1 MAFKQ
6 LHHSP
11 LSLLRITQIILFS
24 ATIALRSLLT
34 VDAFVRS
41 VAPIRL
47 LTATTSRSSSSG
59 ATNKMVTT
67 LSAMQQQH
75 QLQQC
80 NTNFVS
86 YLDSLAH
93 SVKSESDTR
102 RKTNVI
108 IGNEAGDADSI
119 ISALT
124 LGYVMSSSR
133 NNTAL
138 LQQHVPVVSISRAE
152 MELRRDAAILLD
164 LVGIDIQK
172 LLYLDDAIVKDN
184 LLIPSASTSS
194 EQDPDV
200 SSLSITL
207 VDHNRL
213 RHMFSHLNPYVTE
226 IIDHHQDEGYHGHV
240 VAEYGKRNIAFAN
253 GHATVASTCTLV
265 AERLFEN
272 MPAAADAD
280 AEVSDSI
287 DGALGLSLLGVILLD
302 SINMSPEAKKGTPR
316 DEEAIQQ
323 LFKRTDWASFAE
335 STTTAPSL
343 VDEATIAKIFPNG
356 RSNMPN
362 RKALFETLIGA
373 KSDPKFWSDMSA
385 MNCLRID
392 YKKFIVDN
400 DNDKSISIGLSS
412 VIITMDDL
420 LTKEGFIDSMKSFI
434 ASEDVK
440 LFGVLGVTFDNGKPE
455 RELLLAGNDDNIVD
469 SFSQFL
475 LEHSDAAAMEIVE
488 REDCRDVI
496 TSQDSMRMRVF
507 RQGNAKGYESRLH
520 RCYSNM
526 VQQYEIII
534 YYVLFYQVTE
544 TYTYSFYRDFFFF
557 IKLA

>member
-1 MAFKQ
+1 MGVRSRDKVTVQTTTTQETMAFKQ
-6 LHHSP
+6 LLHHSP
-11 LSLLRITQIILFS
+11 LSFLRITQIIFS
-24 ATIALRSLLT
+24 ATIGLRPLLT

-47 LTATTSRSSSSG
+47 LTTTTATSSRSSSSG
-59 ATNKMVTT
+59 ATNKMMTT
-67 LSAMQQQH
+67 LSAMQQQQQQH
-75 QLQQC
+75 LQQC

-124 LGYVMSSSR
+124 LGYVMSSSSC

-138 LQQHVPVVSISRAE
+138 LQQQQQQVPVVSISRAE

-172 LLYLDDAIVKDN
+172 LLYLDDDIVKDN
-184 LLIPSASTSS
+184 LLIPSSSTSS
-194 EQDPDV
+194 EQDPAI
-200 SSLSITL
+200 SSLSVTL

-213 RHMFSHLNPYVTE
+213 RHIFSHLNPYVTE

-240 VAEYGKRNIAFAN
+240 VADSGKRSIAFAN

-272 MPAAADAD
+272 MSAAADAD
-280 AEVSDSI
+280 AEVSNYI

-323 LFKRTDWASFAE
+323 LLKRTDWASVAE
-335 STTTAPSL
+335 STPSL
-343 VDEATIAKIFPNG
+343 VDKATIAKIFPNG

-373 KSDPKFWSDMSA
+373 KSDPKFWSDMSS

-420 LTKEGFIDSMKSFI
+420 LTKEGFIDSMKLFI

-488 REDCRDVI
+488 REDCRDVN
-496 TSQDSMRMRVF
+496 TSQDSMRVRVF
-507 RQGNAKGYESRLH
+507 QQGNAKGSRKQIAPLLLQH
-520 RCYSNM
+520 AST
-526 VQQYEIII
+526 I
-534 YYVLFYQVTE
+534 
-544 TYTYSFYRDFFFF
+544 
-557 IKLA
+557 

>member
-1 MAFKQ
+1 MA
-6 LHHSP
+6 
-11 LSLLRITQIILFS
+11 
-24 ATIALRSLLT
+24 

-47 LTATTSRSSSSG
+47 LTATTRSRSSSSG
-59 ATNKMVTT
+59 ATNKMMTT
-67 LSAMQQQH
+67 LSAMQQQQPQ

-80 NTNFVS
+80 NTSFVS

-102 RKTNVI
+102 QKTNVI

-124 LGYVMSSSR
+124 LGYVMSSSCD
-133 NNTAL
+133 NNTKL
-138 LQQHVPVVSISRAE
+138 LKQQHVPVVSISRAE

-172 LLYLDDAIVKDN
+172 LLYLDDDIVTDN
-184 LLIPSASTSS
+184 LLMPPASALTSEEDDDS
-194 EQDPDV
+194 DV

-240 VAEYGKRNIAFAN
+240 VADDSGKRNIAFAN

-265 AERLFEN
+265 AERLFET
-272 MPAAADAD
+272 MPAAAAADAN

-323 LFKRTDWASFAE
+323 LLKCTDWTSLAE
-335 STTTAPSL
+335 STPSL
-343 VDEATIAKIFPNG
+343 VDNATIAKIFPNG
-356 RSNMPN
+356 ESNMPD
-362 RKALFETLIGA
+362 RKALFETLISA

-385 MNCLRID
+385 MNCLRVD
-392 YKKFIVDN
+392 YKKFIV
-400 DNDKSISIGLSS
+400 DKSISIGLSS

-434 ASEDVK
+434 ASEGVT
-440 LFGVLGVTFDNGKPE
+440 LFGVLGVTFDSGKPT
-455 RELLLAGNDDNIVD
+455 RELLLAGNDDNVVD

-475 LEHSDAAAMEIVE
+475 LEHPDAAAMEIVE
-488 REDCRDVI
+488 REDCSDI
-496 TSQDSMRMRVF
+496 DTSQDSMRVRVF
-507 RQGNAKGYESRLH
+507 RQGNAKGSRKQIAPLLLQH
-520 RCYSNM
+520 AST
-526 VQQYEIII
+526 I
-534 YYVLFYQVTE
+534 
-544 TYTYSFYRDFFFF
+544 
-557 IKLA
+557 

>member
-1 MAFKQ
+1 
-6 LHHSP
+6 
-11 LSLLRITQIILFS
+11 
-24 ATIALRSLLT
+24 
-34 VDAFVRS
+34 
-41 VAPIRL
+41 
-47 LTATTSRSSSSG
+47 
-59 ATNKMVTT
+59 MVTT

-80 NTNFVS
+80 NTNFIS

-507 RQGNAKGYESRLH
+507 RQGNAKGSRKQIAPLLLQH
-520 RCYSNM
+520 GST
-526 VQQYEIII
+526 I
-534 YYVLFYQVTE
+534 
-544 TYTYSFYRDFFFF
+544 
-557 IKLA
+557 